1 MEKASA
7 HGRPSP
13 REAVRHFPTEA
24 GVYLMKDASGAII
37 YVGKAK
43 QLRNRVRSYFSKD
56 KDVKTTA
63 LMKRVDS
70 IDYVV
75 CRNEYE
81 ALLLENNLIKEHS
94 PRYNI
99 NLKDGKTYPVIRVT
113 NEEYPRVFRTRRIV
127 NDGSRYY
134 GPYANVQQID
144 RYLELIEKLFPLR
157 KCRGPLKKREH
168 PCLYYHIGRCAGV
181 CAGRT
186 THEEYRSRVRSIES
200 ILSGR
205 VKMLVARLRRE
216 MKTAGAE
223 LEFERAAE
231 LRDAIAAIEMAN
243 EEQQVVDFELDSRD
257 YLGVYRRHTRVS
269 FAILHMRGGKL
280 LGTDLYHLDAI
291 GEDEDVI
298 PQFLMQYYA
307 EARTLP
313 ERLVIGIDSRTVE
326 AIASSLSEYFAS
338 EMKRPVGIQSPES
351 ARDASV
357 IGLAEDNARRDF
369 EKRSRERGNQPALEE
384 LQRIL
389 ALPSLPKRIE
399 GFDIAQVAGTH
410 PVASMVS
417 FRNGRPDKSEYR
429 RYHMKTLKGKID
441 DFAAMREVVARRY
454 TRVANEDLP
463 RPDLILID
471 GGKGQVNAAVNML
484 RALELDIPVLGL
496 AKREEEVFLPGRSD
510 PIILPEGSDPLR
522 ILQAVRDE
530 AHRFATTFRATLQ
543 GKDIT
548 RSLLESVDGIG
559 PARSRRLLER
569 FASLAAI
576 AEADAQMIAAEGGI
590 SLEVARRVKGAL
602 QPDGTGS
609 DTDATR
615 AAGTQEP
622 EDSDATSD

>member
-7 HGRPSP
+7 PGRATP

-24 GVYLMKDASGAII
+24 GVYLMKNASGAII

-63 LMKRVDS
+63 LMKKVFS
-70 IDYVV
+70 IDYIV
-75 CRNEYE
+75 CRNQYE
-81 ALLLENNLIKEHS
+81 ALLLENNLIKEHA
-94 PRYNI
+94 PHYNI

-127 NDGSRYY
+127 DDGSRYY

-157 KCRGPLKKREH
+157 KCRGPIREREH
-168 PCLYYHIGRCAGV
+168 PCLYYHIGRCAAV

-186 THEEYRSRVRSIES
+186 TLEEYRSRVRGIES

-205 VKMLVARLRRE
+205 VKTLTARLRRE
-216 MKTAGAE
+216 MKAAGEA
-223 LEFERAAE
+223 LEFEKAAE
-231 LRDAIAAIEMAN
+231 LRDAITAIETAN
-243 EEQQVVDFELDSRD
+243 EEQQVVDFDSDSRD
-257 YLGVYRRHTRVS
+257 YLGVHRRHTRVS
-269 FAILHMRGGKL
+269 FAILHMRGGRM
-280 LGTDLYHLDAI
+280 LGTDLYHLDVI

-298 PQFLMQYYA
+298 PEFLMQYYA
-307 EARTLP
+307 EAKTLP
-313 ERLVIGIDSRTVE
+313 DRLVIGSDAETVG
-326 AIASSLSEYFAS
+326 AMSPSLAEYFSS
-338 EMKRPVGIQSPES
+338 EMGRPVAVTPPES
-351 ARDASV
+351 SREMSV
-357 IGLAEDNARRDF
+357 IGLAEENARRDF

-384 LQRIL
+384 LQKIL
-389 ALPSLPKRIE
+389 ELPTLPRRIE

-417 FRNGRPDKSEYR
+417 FRNGRPDKKEYR

-454 TRVANEDLP
+454 TRVANESLP

-471 GGKGQVNAAVNML
+471 GGKGQVGAASAML
-484 RALELDIPVLGL
+484 RALELEIPVLGL
-496 AKREEEVFLPGRSD
+496 AKREEEIFLPGRRD

-543 GKDIT
+543 GRDIT
-548 RSLLESVDGIG
+548 KSTLESVEGIG

-569 FASLAAI
+569 FSSLAVI
-576 AEADAQMIAAEGGI
+576 AETDEQLIAAEAGVP
-590 SLEVARRVKGAL
+590 LEVARRVKSAL
-602 QPDGTGS
+602 QPADH
-609 DTDATR
+609 
-615 AAGTQEP
+615 
-622 EDSDATSD
+622 